1 MDQTKIGLFIKEL
14 RKEKGLTQEEL
25 AESLGVSNR
34 SISRW
39 ENGVN
44 MPDLSLVIE
53 MAKLFDISIGELLD
67 GEREEDMVDKKTEE
81 SLMKAA
87 EYGNNEKLLLSKRLC
102 YIFIAGLIAL
112 GINMFLESRGL
123 TQIQMYDNIAS
134 FMLGLVFGV
143 LVVGIIYTSRYMA
156 RIRKFK
162 LKLLHRNK

>member
-1 MDQTKIGLFIKEL
+1 MDQTKIGLFIREL
-14 RKEKGLTQEEL
+14 RKEKDLTQEQL

-67 GEREEDMVDKKTEE
+67 GEREEDIVDKKTEE

-87 EYGNNEKLLLSKRLC
+87 EYGNNEATSKDFAIYLLPDS
-102 YIFIAGLIAL
+102 L
-112 GINMFLESRGL
+112 GINMFL
-123 TQIQMYDNIAS
+123 QIRD
-134 FMLGLVFGV
+134 
-143 LVVGIIYTSRYMA
+143 
-156 RIRKFK
+156 
-162 LKLLHRNK
+162 

>member
-1 MDQTKIGLFIKEL
+1 MDQTKIGLFIREL
-14 RKEKGLTQEEL
+14 RKEKDLTQEQL

-67 GEREEDMVDKKTEE
+67 GEREEDIVDKKTEE

-87 EYGNNEKLLLSKRLC
+87 EYGNNEKLFLSKRLC

-112 GINMFLESRGL
+112 GINMFLQIRGL
-123 TQIQMYDNIAS
+123 TEIQIYDNIAS

-143 LVVGIIYTSRYMA
+143 LVEGIIYTSRYMA